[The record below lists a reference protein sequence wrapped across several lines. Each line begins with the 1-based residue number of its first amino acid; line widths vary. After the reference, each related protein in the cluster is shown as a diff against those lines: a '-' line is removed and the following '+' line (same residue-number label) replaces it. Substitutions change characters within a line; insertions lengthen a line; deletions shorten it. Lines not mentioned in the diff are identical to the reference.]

1 MKKLI
6 ALLLL
11 VGCNP
16 PSPAPVAID
25 PDGAVTVRV
34 TRVLDGDT
42 FAFEDADGEEQVV
55 RLTGVDCPE
64 TRGDGGQP
72 FGKEAKAFVE
82 QLCLDREVQLV
93 QTGRHFDRW
102 LAYAYVDGE
111 FVQHLLLREGLA
123 WHADR
128 YSSSREMERLEAEAR
143 NASSGLWSR
152 GSALPPWEWRGGQ
165 R

>member
-1 MKKLI
+1 MIPRLPNLLI
-6 ALLLL
+6 AALLI
-11 VGCNP
+11 GCNP
-16 PSPAPVAID
+16 PID
-25 PDGAVTVRV
+25 IEPEGAVTVRV

-42 FAFEDADGEEQVV
+42 FAFEREDGEEQVV
-55 RLTGVDCPE
+55 RLTGTDCPE

-72 FGKEAKAFVE
+72 FAKEAKAYVE
-82 QLCLDREVQLV
+82 QLCLGREVQLV

-123 WHADR
+123 WHAVR
-128 YSSSREMERLEAEAR
+128 YSSSAEMGRLELEAR
-143 NASSGLWSR
+143 NASAGLWGR
-152 GSALPPWEWRGGQ
+152 ALPVPPWDWRDGQ